1 MSEILQAGQHPD
13 ADQLNAFVEHT
24 LPAHEQQQTLA
35 HLATCPAC
43 RQIVALSLPPGDETP
58 VLQPAVRHR
67 WFTRWHPAWA
77 GIPAFAAL
85 ILVIL
90 FVRNGERRV
99 YRVSVPPQI
108 ADTSKPTAPLVENTP
123 PEIASNVARDV
134 ARKEAPLAQRA
145 QQRQRKASGTQPVPL
160 AEKRQALASGSADGV
175 ISGTMG
181 GVVGGIAPRP
191 TQPPAPGAWFGA
203 SAASVGRPVNGRV
216 VGRFQ
221 SALSAPSPLPS
232 HLAILSM
239 ASNGNQRLAIDTDH
253 HLFFSDDEGRNWKAV
268 PSPWKGHAVAV
279 ALTSRVSS
287 GNEAPVLKIS
297 SRPVAATDA
306 ALSGTITDPTGAV
319 IPGATVVATNSAA
332 QIVRSVATDNR
343 GQFRMEDLIPGN
355 YRIEAQAT
363 GFDTES
369 FSAEVA
375 PAQQA
380 VADVRLRVGS
390 ASQTVAVD
398 ASPVALENQAVNANL
413 TPKSPESQ
421 TVARFELTTDG
432 GERWMS
438 TDGQSWIRE

>member
-13 ADQLNAFVEHT
+13 ADQLNAFAEHT

-35 HLATCPAC
+35 HLANCPAC
-43 RQIVALSLPPGDETP
+43 RQIVALSLPPADESP

-90 FVRNGERRV
+90 FVRHGERRV
-99 YRVSVPPQI
+99 RQGSIPAQV
-108 ADTSKPTAPLVENTP
+108 ADARKPAAPLVESTP
-123 PEIASNVARDV
+123 PEVARDV

-145 QQRQRKASGTQPVPL
+145 QRKQGIAAATQPAPL
-160 AEKRQALASGSADGV
+160 AETGQAPASGSTDGV

-181 GVVGGIAPRP
+181 GIAGIAPRS
-191 TQPPAPGAWFGA
+191 TQPPTPGRWFGA

-216 VGRFQ
+216 VDRLQ
-221 SALSAPSPLPS
+221 AVLPAPSPLPS
-232 HLAILSM
+232 RLAILSM
-239 ASNGNQRLAIDTDH
+239 ASHGNQRLAIDTDH
-253 HLFFSDDEGRNWKAV
+253 QLFLSDDEGGTWKAV
-268 PSPWKGHAVAV
+268 LSPWKGRAVAV

-287 GNEAPVLKIS
+287 GSEAPVLKMS
-297 SRPVAATDA
+297 SRPAAATDA

-332 QIVRSVATDNR
+332 EIVRRVATDNR
-343 GQFRMEDLIPGN
+343 GQFRMEGLVPGS

-363 GFDTES
+363 GFEAES

-375 PAQQA
+375 PTQQA
-380 VADVRLRVGS
+380 VADVTLRVGS
-390 ASQTVAVD
+390 AAQTVAVE
-398 ASPVALENQAVNANL
+398 ASPALPEDMAANATL
-413 TPKSPESQ
+413 MARSPVSQ
-421 TVARFELTTDG
+421 TLSRFELTTDD
-432 GERWMS
+432 GEHWMS
-438 TDGQSWIRE
+438 TDGQSWTRE

>member
-24 LPAHEQQQTLA
+24 LPAHELQQTLA
-35 HLATCPAC
+35 HLANCPAC
-43 RQIVALSLPPGDETP
+43 RQIVALSLPPADESP
-58 VLQPAVRHR
+58 VLQPAIRPR
-67 WFTRWHPAWA
+67 WLTRWHPAWA

-90 FVRNGERRV
+90 FVGKGERRV
-99 YRVSVPPQI
+99 RQVSVPAQV
-108 ADTSKPTAPLVENTP
+108 AVARKPAAPLVENTP
-123 PEIASNVARDV
+123 PDV
-134 ARKEAPLAQRA
+134 ARHLALNEAPLAQRA
-145 QQRQRKASGTQPVPL
+145 QRIQGIPGVTQPAPL
-160 AEKRQALASGSADGV
+160 AETRQAPSATGSADGV

-191 TQPPAPGAWFGA
+191 TQPASPGRWFGA
-203 SAASVGRPVNGRV
+203 SAASGGRPVNGRII
-216 VGRFQ
+216 GRFQ
-221 SALSAPSPLPS
+221 SVLSARSPLPS
-232 HLAILSM
+232 HLATLSM
-239 ASNGNQRLAIDTDH
+239 ASHGNQRLAIDTDH

-268 PSPWKGHAVAV
+268 PSPWKGHAVTV
-279 ALTSRVSS
+279 GLTSRASP
-287 GNEAPVLKIS
+287 GNEAPVLKMS
-297 SRPVAATDA
+297 SRRVAATDA

-343 GQFRMEDLIPGN
+343 GQFRMEDLVPGN

-390 ASQTVAVD
+390 ASQTVTVEASPAPTAD
-398 ASPVALENQAVNANL
+398 LATNASPVS
-413 TPKSPESQ
+413 KSPDTQ
-421 TVARFELTTDG
+421 TLSRFELTTDD
-432 GERWMS
+432 GEHWMS
-438 TDGQSWIRE
+438 TDGQSWTRE